1 MNDKHGEPEV
11 TIIIP
16 AYNEEEELAHLL
28 RETLRDLEGKLRV
41 EIIVV
46 DDGSKDGTSIVAK
59 EMGVKVLSLQQTHG
73 YGYALRAGLRHARGS
88 VVVFLDADGQY
99 DPAEIPKLVDLIHNG
114 YADMVYTSR
123 YIKPGRKISTIS
135 RVGNLFFSFF
145 TKMILGV
152 KVTDFN
158 TGLKAIRR
166 SVINDFDLK
175 EDGSAIAIE
184 LVAQAVARNK
194 KIVEIPAIHRRR
206 FQTRAKNLLDGF
218 RILRS
223 ILKGA

>member
-1 MNDKHGEPEV
+1 MHGEPDV

-16 AYNEEEELAHLL
+16 AYNEEEELGYLL
-28 RETLRDLEGKLRV
+28 REILQDLEGKLRA

-46 DDGSKDGTSIVAK
+46 DDGSKDGTNIVAR
-59 EMGVKVLSLQQTHG
+59 EMGVDVLSLQQNHG
-73 YGYALRAGLRHARGS
+73 YGYALRAGLRYARGS

-99 DPAEIPKLVDLIHNG
+99 DPADIPKLVDLIHNG
-114 YADMVYTSR
+114 YADVVYTSI
-123 YIKPGRKISTIS
+123 YAEPGGKIPAIS
-135 RVGNLFFSFF
+135 RVGNLLFSFWI
-145 TKMILGV
+145 KMILGV

-175 EDGSAIAIE
+175 EDGSAITIE

-194 KIVEIPAIHRRR
+194 KIVEIPAIRRRR
-206 FQTRAKNLLDGF
+206 FQTRAKSLLDGF
-218 RILRS
+218 RILRR
-223 ILKGA
+223 ILKGSLT